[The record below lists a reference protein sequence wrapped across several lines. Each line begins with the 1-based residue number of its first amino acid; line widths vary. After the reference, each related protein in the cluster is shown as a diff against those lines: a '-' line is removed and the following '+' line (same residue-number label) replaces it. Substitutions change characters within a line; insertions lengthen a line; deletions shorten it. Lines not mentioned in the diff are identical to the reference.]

1 MNDSA
6 TAMSTSN
13 QIRSWLWAALLTA
26 GPGFAQVATSVPN
39 TSAPA
44 KTFGR
49 VSFDAR
55 SLMIDGRR
63 QIIWSSEMHAFRLPS
78 PDLWRDVL
86 QKMKASGF
94 NTVAFYF
101 DWGFHSPKPGVYDF
115 TGIRDVDLLLRMAA
129 EEGLY
134 VITRAGPYVNAE
146 LTRGGF
152 PGWLVNQRSRA
163 RTDDP
168 DYLAAVDEWLTQ
180 INAIIARHQLDGGR
194 GTVILHQI
202 ENELALTTPSQVRYM
217 EHLYAKARADGIT
230 VPIFHN
236 DQSRNGYW
244 VPRGTNVPRTVE
256 GPTDMYAFDG
266 YPGGTCTVNGVPT
279 RDVAAPD
286 WGFYG
291 PGGAR
296 GGASASPNTPGFL
309 AEFGGGWFD
318 YWGSNGGYE
327 CNAIQRGKYYQ
338 RVFYGTNLANGISI
352 QSFYMGFGGTSW
364 GWLSAPVVF
373 TSYDYGAA
381 IAETRELRAKAEEL
395 KQLAGLIES
404 VPDLAGMLPAGAVQV
419 SSPNVQVYHN
429 KNPET
434 DARFLLVTH
443 KPSNLHSDDTFTIA
457 ADLPDGRYTLP
468 PMRLNGF
475 DAKWLVAGV
484 NLGGQRLAW
493 STSELQTHLARDGED
508 IVLMYGRTNE
518 PGATAWRYASE
529 PNVAV
534 LAGDVRYSFIP
545 TTRDLKIEYTHGA
558 LARVRISG
566 GGRPPLLLLI
576 GDENEGA
583 KFWRTTTAA
592 GAVLVRGSALL
603 RKASL
608 DGGRLA
614 LFGDTREAS
623 PLEVWTPKRVRSI
636 SWNGTRVAMSAGL
649 GGTLTANVVL
659 PAPTP
664 FMPPRLDAWRMTA
677 GTPESAT
684 QFDDSSWQAIDR
696 RPSASITARPDGQP
710 NLSMD
715 AYGFHE
721 GDVWYRGRF
730 DGSTQA
736 QRLALYYGAG
746 GAGIA
751 QVFLDGTFVGQHE
764 LPAGLPRPI
773 TTGAVTFELPAA
785 ARAPGNHV
793 LAIMVRNNGHNW
805 DLDADDFHKEAR
817 GVISASL
824 EPNAGASFAVPISW
838 KIQGRAGG
846 EDIVDV
852 ARGVPNNGGQY
863 GERMGWHLPG
873 FDARA
878 WAATALPAQQASA
891 GTTWYR
897 TTFDL
902 AVPRDHDATLGVA
915 FGDTSQPRSPA
926 RYRALLFVNGWN
938 MGQFIAHIGPQRVFP
953 IPEGILDHRGR
964 NTIALAVTSDG
975 LAGNALEEVQLVVM
989 RNVRGGIPVRKVA
1002 TEWTADLVKADPVRG
1017 NVVTG
1022 DLVRAEVSASS
1033 DPDNVFPDNVS
1044 PDWVLPD

>member
-1 MNDSA
+1 MLG
-6 TAMSTSN
+6 
-13 QIRSWLWAALLTA
+13 IALA
-26 GPGFAQVATSVPN
+26 VGAPCGAQVATVTPN
-39 TSAPA
+39 LRAPV

-49 VSFDAR
+49 VGFDAR
-55 SLMIDGRR
+55 SLLIDGKR

-101 DWGFHSPKPGVYDF
+101 DWGFHSPKKGVYDF
-115 TGIRDVDLLLRMAA
+115 SGIRDIDLLLRMAA
-129 EEGLY
+129 DEGLY

-152 PGWLVNQRSRA
+152 PGWLVNQRPRA

-168 DYLAAVDEWLTQ
+168 EYLAAVDEWLAR
-180 INAIIARHQLDGGR
+180 INAIIARHQLNDGR

-202 ENELALTTPSQVRYM
+202 ENELALTTPSHVRYM
-217 EHLYAKARADGIT
+217 EHLYARARADGIT

-236 DQSRNGYW
+236 DQSRNGFW
-244 VPRGTNVPRTVE
+244 VPRGTTVPRTVE
-256 GPTDMYAFDG
+256 GPTDLYAFDG

-327 CNAIQRGKYYQ
+327 CNALQRGKYYQ

-364 GWLSAPVVF
+364 GWLAAPVVF

-381 IAETRELRAKAEEL
+381 IAETRELRPKAAEL
-395 KQLAGLIES
+395 KQLAGLIAA
-404 VPDLAGMLPAGAVQV
+404 VPDLAGMLPAGQVGV
-419 SSPNVQVYHN
+419 SSSNVRVYHN
-429 KNPET
+429 KNPDT

-443 KPSNLHSDDTFTIA
+443 NPSNKQSDDTFTMT

-468 PMRLNGF
+468 LRLNGF

-484 NLGGQRLAW
+484 NLGGQRLVW
-493 STSELQTHLARDGED
+493 STSELQTHIARDGED
-508 IVLMYGRTNE
+508 VVLMYGRTQE
-518 PGATAWRYASE
+518 SGATAWRFASQ
-529 PNVAV
+529 PQVDV
-534 LAGDVRYSFIP
+534 LAGDVRHSFDAA
-545 TTRDLKIEYTHGA
+545 TRDLKLDYTHGP
-558 LARVRISG
+558 LARVRITG
-566 GGRPPLLLLI
+566 GGRPPLLVLI

-583 KFWRTTTAA
+583 TFWRSETSA
-592 GAVLVRGSALL
+592 GAVLVRGPALVRSA
-603 RKASL
+603 SISG
-608 DGGRLA
+608 DRLA
-614 LFGDTREAS
+614 LRGDTCDTA
-623 PLEVWTPKRVRSI
+623 PLEVWAPKSVRTV
-636 SWNGTRVAMSAGL
+636 SWNGVRVTTLAGA
-649 GGTLTANVVL
+649 GGTLRASTPL
-659 PAPTP
+659 PAPASFTP
-664 FMPPRLDAWRMTA
+664 PTLATWRMAA
-677 GTPESAT
+677 GTPEADVA
-684 QFDDSSWQAIDR
+684 FDDSSWQAIDQ
-696 RPSASITARPDGQP
+696 RPSATITARPDGQP

-730 DGSTQA
+730 NGGAAA
-736 QRLALYYGAG
+736 QRLALYYGG
-746 GAGIA
+746 GGSGMA
-751 QVFLDGTFVGQHE
+751 QVFLDGALVGQHE
-764 LPAGLPRPI
+764 LPGGLPRPI
-773 TTGAVTFELPAA
+773 TTGAVTFDLPAA
-785 ARAPGNHV
+785 ARASGHHV

-817 GVISASL
+817 GVVSASI
-824 EPNAGASFAVPISW
+824 EPNAGPSFAIPIAW
-838 KIQGRAGG
+838 KIQGRQGG
-846 EDIVDV
+846 EDFIDV

-863 GERMGWHLPG
+863 GERMGWHLPA

-878 WAATALPAQQASA
+878 WAATTLPVQRSAA

-915 FGDTSQPRSPA
+915 FGDTKTPRSSA

-938 MGQFIAHIGPQRVFP
+938 MGQFIAHVGPQRVFP

-975 LAGNALEEVQLVVM
+975 LPGNALEEVKLVVM
-989 RNVRGGIPVRKVA
+989 RNVRGGIPVRKVSM
-1002 TEWTADLVKADPVRG
+1002 D
-1017 NVVTG
+1017 
-1022 DLVRAEVSASS
+1022 
-1033 DPDNVFPDNVS
+1033 
-1044 PDWVLPD
+1044 